1 MQSHPETFQT
11 RNDQMYYIIRETLFN
26 GVEAIIHAT
35 KDNPDDDYTFRV
47 EYRITKTDRKDN

>member
-1 MQSHPETFQT
+1 
-11 RNDQMYYIIRETLFN
+11 MYYIIREILFN